1 MDVPDI
7 EASISARAAKVDAN
21 PRSMPVHA
29 YLVVTT
35 GSARSQH
42 RPQASGEY
50 GS

>member
-1 MDVPDI
+1 MDAPDI

-29 YLVVTT
+29 YSVATT
-35 GSARSQH
+35 EAAGSH
-42 RPQASGEY
+42 HGPQASGEY